1 MLNTLQEHPEILDG
15 LFASAND
22 PEKTIHRSMDGFL
35 ASVEKRAYL
44 IAVSAVKDEQAA
56 LDIVQ
61 DSMFKMVKHYA
72 GKPAEDWPPLFFRIL
87 NNQITDRHR
96 KRGLGRLT
104 QWFGNRRDDDESA
117 PEAVDQL
124 ESDEFC
130 PETLA
135 NSLDLQS
142 AVKSALDTLSHQQQ
156 QVLILRLWEG
166 LSVKETAT
174 AMGISEGSVKT
185 HLSRAVQVMRTQL
198 EEHRAA

>member
-1 MLNTLQEHPEILDG
+1 MENTLPEHPEILDG
-15 LFASAND
+15 LFASANT
-22 PEKTIHRSMDGFL
+22 PQKAVHRNMDGFL

-44 IAVSAVKDEQAA
+44 IAFSTVKDEQTA

-61 DSMFKMVKHYA
+61 DSMFSMVKSYA
-72 GKPAEDWPPLFFRIL
+72 NNPAADWPPLFFRIL

-104 QWFGNRRDDDESA
+104 QWFGSKQDDDA

-124 ESDEFC
+124 ESEDFC

-135 NSLDLQS
+135 SSLDLQT
-142 AVKSALDTLSHQQQ
+142 AVKSAMDTLSHQQQ
-156 QVLILRLWEG
+156 QALILRLWEG

-174 AMGISEGSVKT
+174 AMSISEGSVKT
-185 HLSRAVQVMRTQL
+185 HLSRAVQAMRTQL
-198 EEHRAA
+198 EEHRSA